1 MTFRPASD
9 GVTNTL
15 AKVLGANDMP
25 RLQLV
30 KPSWFHKTTAVTP
43 ENATHQ
49 QVPKYNWGF
58 ARSGEEF
65 CFVPDDSQVAIKLFV
80 KKRFEKRLRAPPIFQ
95 EMYNNRGGVYAAGIV
110 FGNAHV
116 LNFHLERVL

>member
-1 MTFRPASD
+1 M
-9 GVTNTL
+9 

-30 KPSWFHKTTAVTP
+30 KPSCLHKTTAVTP

-65 CFVPDDSQVAIKLFV
+65 CSVPDDSQVAIKMFV
-80 KKRFEKRLRAPPIFQ
+80 KKRCEKSFRAPPIFE

-110 FGNAHV
+110 FGDAHV
-116 LNFHLERVL
+116 LSFHLERVM